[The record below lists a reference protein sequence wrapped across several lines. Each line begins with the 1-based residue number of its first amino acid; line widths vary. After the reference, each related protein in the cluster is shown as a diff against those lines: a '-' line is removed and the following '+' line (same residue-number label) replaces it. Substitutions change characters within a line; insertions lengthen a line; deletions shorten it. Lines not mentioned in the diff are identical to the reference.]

1 LHYLGAPS
9 TSPCPKVQNSLKY
22 LPSLKKLKWQKSLQL
37 SQLLLMHPTPRFK
50 IGSNVFQAF
59 KKNTQMAEF
68 SSTLPAPPNAL
79 FQGIELVG

>member
-50 IGSNVFQAF
+50 IGSNVFQALKKKLKWQNSLLLSQLLLMDCF
-59 KKNTQMAEF
+59 KESN
-68 SSTLPAPPNAL
+68 L
-79 FQGIELVG
+79 